1 MLASSSKA
9 VVGLIVIVVP
19 AVMLLFAAMAMVAT
33 SWRNWFGLQKK
44 EPRKPQPHRPQRT
57 PLPPR
62 KKK

>member
-1 MLASSSKA
+1 
-9 VVGLIVIVVP
+9 
-19 AVMLLFAAMAMVAT
+19 MAMVAT